1 LWLTPDFIPEINHRQ
16 CGNPGNLSC
25 LKRKLGNWQG
35 FTGNIGAWYLPR
47 HSLYISQIRRVWL
60 TRSKAPLLKDL
71 ITSML
76 AKPSRSEET
85 LLFAKNFL
93 QHPRMLGSLI
103 PSSRFLIDRLLSR
116 VDWKRAK
123 TIVEYGPGV
132 GTITAHILSRM
143 SSDARLVVFEMNE
156 DFVHYLARAFPD
168 PRLHVVHGS
177 AETVQREL
185 DRLKLDG
192 ADYIIS
198 GIPYTTMPVELREKI
213 MRESREALNPGGAAL
228 VYQFTRAVLPYLRSH
243 FHQIDQDF
251 EPRNILPARLFYCT

>member
-1 LWLTPDFIPEINHRQ
+1 MVD
-16 CGNPGNLSC
+16 S
-25 LKRKLGNWQG
+25 
-35 FTGNIGAWYLPR
+35 R
-47 HSLYISQIRRVWL
+47 HE
-60 TRSKAPLLKDL
+60 PLFFKDL

-76 AKPSRSEET
+76 SKPSRSEET

-116 VDWKRAK
+116 VDWKRAR

-143 SSDARLVVFEMNE
+143 APDARLVVFEMNE
-156 DFVHYLARAFPD
+156 DFVRYLARVFPD

-198 GIPYTTMPVELREKI
+198 GIPYTTMPVALREKI

-243 FHQIDQDF
+243 FHQIDQEF

>member
-1 LWLTPDFIPEINHRQ
+1 MVDSRQ
-16 CGNPGNLSC
+16 G
-25 LKRKLGNWQG
+25 
-35 FTGNIGAWYLPR
+35 
-47 HSLYISQIRRVWL
+47 
-60 TRSKAPLLKDL
+60 PLFFKDL
-71 ITSML
+71 IASML
-76 AKPSRSEET
+76 SKPSRSEET

-116 VDWKRAK
+116 VDWKRAR

-143 SSDARLVVFEMNE
+143 SPDARLVVFEMNE
-156 DFVHYLARAFPD
+156 DFVNYLARVFPD

-198 GIPYTTMPVELREKI
+198 GIP
-213 MRESREALNPGGAAL
+213 
-228 VYQFTRAVLPYLRSH
+228 
-243 FHQIDQDF
+243 
-251 EPRNILPARLFYCT
+251 